1 LNVGSPAEISTSTWT
16 TYPSRPITAQVWVL
30 ASMTAAPLAPARG
43 KIEELSVVYGPVA
56 ELTLIEERKP
66 ALQADDSDRVAGA

>member
-1 LNVGSPAEISTSTWT
+1 M
-16 TYPSRPITAQVWVL
+16 L

-56 ELTLIEERKP
+56 ALTLIEERKP
-66 ALQADDSDRVAGA
+66 ALRADDSDRVAGA